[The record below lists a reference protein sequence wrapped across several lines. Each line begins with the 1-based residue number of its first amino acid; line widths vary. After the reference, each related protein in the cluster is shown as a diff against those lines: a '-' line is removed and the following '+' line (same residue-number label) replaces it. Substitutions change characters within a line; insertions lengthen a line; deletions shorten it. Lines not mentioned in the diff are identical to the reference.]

1 MCKEKQFRSFL
12 FENKLYDD
20 IKNLFSAGIFL
31 TMTKRAPLTV
41 TIGTSLFGASSSLV
55 VTTIQNRFRGEKFSL
70 QRTLNAAAMSACESA
85 LLSPL
90 YQLMRLRK
98 MNEHIYIGAGTSAT
112 AYNFIECSKY
122 SNYKSSTWTAMMG
135 VIGGL
140 STPIM
145 TLFCQMLSNEKI
157 FRAFRI
163 GLEIFIVMLID
174 CGIGIYG
181 HDDHQFWGNFFSQ
194 ITLILLSEFGV
205 NLTRRTNVF
214 NRAINLDLI
223 RGNLCKDKIIN
234 TQKFEA
240 QLMEIHSQINS
251 LAPHVINENIHRVKI
266 YNDLKQKLSEL
277 KSHKRIF
284 KQNNSSVNGD
294 KGQSFNLPA
303 AANEMKRL
311 EKLTKAMRPQL
322 MGDNNMHFLIGPR
335 SGQIAVDLAPRDIK
349 SGYRSA
355 QRVIFEEYYGKFI
368 YTDHTLHHNYENCR
382 KSSRNFIIDSSEVL
396 LYNRIFVKNNYDQ

>member
-1 MCKEKQFRSFL
+1 MKIL
-12 FENKLYDD
+12 FT
-20 IKNLFSAGIFL
+20 AGIFL
-31 TMTKRAPLTV
+31 TMTKRAPSSV
-41 TIGTSLFGASSSLV
+41 IGTSLFGASSSLI
-55 VTTIQNRFRGEKFSL
+55 VTSIENRLRGEKFSL
-70 QRTLNAAAMSACESA
+70 QRTLNSAAMCACESA

-90 YQLMRLRK
+90 YQLMRMKK
-98 MNEHIYIGAGTSAT
+98 MKSYGHIYIGAGTSVT
-112 AYNFIECSKY
+112 AYNFIESSKY
-122 SNYKSSTWTAMMG
+122 SNYISSTWCLAAMMG

-140 STPIM
+140 STHIM

-181 HDDHQFWGNFFSQ
+181 HDDHHFWANFFSQ
-194 ITLILLSEFGV
+194 ITLIFLSEFGI

-223 RGNLCKDKIIN
+223 RGNFCKDKIIN
-234 TQKFEA
+234 TQKFES

-251 LAPHVINENIHRVKI
+251 LSPHVINENIHRVKI

-277 KSHKRIF
+277 KYHKRIF

-294 KGQSFNLPA
+294 KGQSFNLPS

-311 EKLTKAMRPQL
+311 EKLTKTMRPQL
-322 MGDNNMHFLIGPR
+322 MGDNNMHFLIGSR

-396 LYNRIFVKNNYDQ
+396 LYNRIFVKNNYCNDE